1 MKTHYDD
8 VGPDNSGNWPEFEDV
23 QLMICEP
30 RLRAYALAKK
40 IWVEI
45 RVNSVQTVEEG
56 KSNDAL
62 DHLCLADDGDSHG
75 TKSMIHSLVLAHT
88 LRGEKKRRETPDQL
102 QDFVEGKGQGLVIL
116 LHGTSGVGKTL
127 TAESIAKATGKPLL
141 KVSIADVGT
150 DVTKVEQK
158 LDMMFQLATAW
169 EAILLFDEADV
180 LLEARAIE
188 DNLVRNAIVS
198 VFLKILE
205 YYEGILFLTTNRI
218 RTFDIAVQSRV
229 NLGVH
234 FSDMSER
241 QQKRL
246 LTMFLDMI
254 DDRQIKNKGKI
265 LEWVREDFRDRFNG
279 REIRNMLSSAMALA
293 RADGRALELSDIKVV
308 RDSKRNFK
316 DYLHEQT
323 ILAKQRNE

>member
-1 MKTHYDD
+1 
-8 VGPDNSGNWPEFEDV
+8 
-23 QLMICEP
+23 MICQP

-40 IWVEI
+40 TWVQLD
-45 RVNSVQTVEEG
+45 VNSVQTVQEG
-56 KSNDAL
+56 KVENAL
-62 DHLCLADDGDSHG
+62 DHLCLADDEDTHS
-75 TKSMIHSLVLAHT
+75 TKRMIRSLVLAHT
-88 LRGEKKRRETPDQL
+88 LRGEEKRRETPDQL
-102 QDFVEGKGQGLVIL
+102 QDFVEGKGRGLVIL

-141 KVSIADVGT
+141 KVSIADIGT

-169 EAILLFDEADV
+169 EAILLFDEADI

-188 DNLVRNAIVS
+188 DNLVRNAVVS

-218 RTFDIAVQSRV
+218 KTFDIAVQSRV

-234 FSDMSER
+234 FEDMGEK

-246 LTMFLDMI
+246 LTTFLDMI
-254 DDRQIKNKGKI
+254 DERQIKDKGKI
-265 LEWVREDFRDRFNG
+265 LEWIGEDFRDRFNG

-293 RADGRALELSDIKVV
+293 RANGRPLELSDIKVM
-308 RDSKRNFK
+308 RESKRQFK
-316 DYLHEQT
+316 EYLQEQT

>member
-1 MKTHYDD
+1 
-8 VGPDNSGNWPEFEDV
+8 
-23 QLMICEP
+23 MICEP

-40 IWVEI
+40 TWVVLDI
-45 RVNSVQTVEEG
+45 NSVQTVQEG
-56 KSNDAL
+56 KLENAL
-62 DHLCLADDGDSHG
+62 DHLCLADDEDSDS
-75 TKSMIHSLVLAHT
+75 TKRMIQSLVVAHT
-88 LRGEKKRRETPDQL
+88 LRGEGKRRETPDQL

-127 TAESIAKATGKPLL
+127 TVETIAKATGKPLL
-141 KVSIADVGT
+141 KVSVADIGT

-169 EAILLFDEADV
+169 EAILLFDEADI

-205 YYEGILFLTTNRI
+205 YYEGIVFLTTNRI
-218 RTFDIAVQSRV
+218 KTFDIAVQSRV

-234 FSDMSER
+234 FVEMSEK

-246 LTMFLDMI
+246 LTIFLEMI
-254 DDRQIKNKGKI
+254 DERQIKNKGKI
-265 LEWVREDFRDRFNG
+265 LEWVAEDFRDKFNG

-293 RADGRALELSDIKVV
+293 RAAERPLELSDIKVM
-308 RDSKRNFK
+308 RDSKRQFK
-316 DYLHEQT
+316 DYLQEQT